1 VDDVAPDNK
10 PQLTKESTAI
20 EVEVQVYTITHNV
33 FQIRLG
39 SIDSEQL
46 TTLHQTIR
54 ASFETLTP
62 TRGLTFVDQAGVTR
76 HFNTAHITCI
86 QVNIR

>member
-1 VDDVAPDNK
+1 VVDDASDK
-10 PQLTKESTAI
+10 EPQLSKESTPTY
-20 EVEVQVYTITHNV
+20 VEVQVYTITHNT

-39 SIDSEQL
+39 MVEPEQL

-62 TRGLTFVDQAGVTR
+62 TRGLTFVDQSGLTR

-86 QVNIR
+86 EVNIR